1 MAQPSSSSNKI
12 TMNEAREL
20 LRQHDASMPD
30 YDRIWR
36 EIEQE
41 ERRVREELT
50 NARPGDPILGPV
62 EAAVPKPP
70 PMRKAPPMQSTAQ
83 PVRSPQYK
91 APPKQLSM
99 AKASQPSSSSN
110 TVPPAAPLT
119 LPFEELA
126 CFCVTK
132 RVTVHALPRSSK
144 SQALGAI
151 AVLCLAPAR
160 RARRRLA
167 LKGWG
172 DDVSF
177 FDASVKSNVEAADGL
192 RLITMEAPE
201 EVSKPYQR
209 AGQFV
214 QAKEEEDSKAS
225 FYAISSAP
233 GGDLEFLIK
242 EADSN
247 DWITATKGGDLVKLS
262 PAMGKG
268 FNTDC
273 QAWKDAGV
281 SQVSLFATGS
291 GISPMRALI
300 ESKALSGK
308 VCRLYYGA
316 REEGKLAYANR
327 FDKWRQS
334 GIEIIP
340 VLSKGDDS
348 WQGRRGYVQEVM
360 KEDEDRRE
368 GFVLS
373 AKHGAVLCGQKDMV
387 TAVRAIYAELGVP
400 EERTL
405 LNF

>member
-1 MAQPSSSSNKI
+1 MAA
-12 TMNEAREL
+12 TGMEAF
-20 LRQHDASMPD
+20 
-30 YDRIWR
+30 
-36 EIEQE
+36 
-41 ERRVREELT
+41 V
-50 NARPGDPILGPV
+50 
-62 EAAVPKPP
+62 VPCGH
-70 PMRKAPPMQSTAQ
+70 QSTVQVHGVA
-83 PVRSPQYK
+83 PV
-91 APPKQLSM
+91 AT
-99 AKASQPSSSSN
+99 AKPGFWSS
-110 TVPPAAPLT
+110 
-119 LPFEELA
+119 
-126 CFCVTK
+126 
-132 RVTVHALPRSSK
+132 RSSK

-151 AVLCLAPAR
+151 AAFSLLAPR
-160 RARRRLA
+160 RTRRRLA

-177 FDASVKSNVEAADGL
+177 FDSSVKSNVEAADGL
-192 RLITMEAPE
+192 RLVTIEVPE

-242 EADSN
+242 EAASN

-268 FNTDC
+268 FDTDC

-316 REEGKLAYANR
+316 REEGNLAYANR

-360 KEDEDRRE
+360 MEDEERGE